1 MSTFPAAGNLEQ
13 VLGGLL
19 SHHPSKPKVLRNP
32 CGLWQ
37 TKPDVIPTLMYVE
50 LIEEA
55 EPTATR
61 GHISCLDSS
70 DEYQREEEQAT
81 LL

>member
-1 MSTFPAAGNLEQ
+1 MLT
-13 VLGGLL
+13 
-19 SHHPSKPKVLRNP
+19 
-32 CGLWQ
+32 
-37 TKPDVIPTLMYVE
+37 YVE
-50 LIEEA
+50 LTEEA

-81 LL
+81 LWEPEREREGLEKGLRLQQDNEK